1 MDARTLR
8 DARGVRERQQSTELQ
23 MVIVG
28 KVMSCRYTAQRY
40 LSVLSTTPC
49 STAPHAAYITPH
61 VHTMAGIGCL
71 FLCHLNH
78 ERSPRGGA

>member
-1 MDARTLR
+1 MPGVSE
-8 DARGVRERQQSTELQ
+8 RGSKAQKLQ